1 MPFQYIS
8 SVLFRDSSLFNLLG
22 FIVKQIRTIDYI
34 ESMINIKRFELG
46 DYFTNTYVVS
56 KSSYA
61 ILIDAG
67 DKPYEVINYI
77 RDKGLEL
84 KAILATHGH
93 FDHLMGVPEIK
104 KVFNVPLYLHI
115 ADEELV
121 KRDHRTRE
129 VQIDYYLKE
138 GDLIFGDIRVKVIE
152 TPGHTMGSVCF
163 LIENSLFTGDTLF
176 NENIGRY
183 DLGGDKELL
192 KRSLKRLIELDDL
205 LDVYPG
211 HGFITTLGYE
221 KLHNPF
227 LNGEINW

>member
-93 FDHLMGVPEIK
+93 FDH
-104 KVFNVPLYLHI
+104 
-115 ADEELV
+115 
-121 KRDHRTRE
+121 
-129 VQIDYYLKE
+129 
-138 GDLIFGDIRVKVIE
+138 
-152 TPGHTMGSVCF
+152 
-163 LIENSLFTGDTLF
+163 
-176 NENIGRY
+176 
-183 DLGGDKELL
+183 
-192 KRSLKRLIELDDL
+192 
-205 LDVYPG
+205 
-211 HGFITTLGYE
+211 
-221 KLHNPF
+221 
-227 LNGEINW
+227 